1 MAYASLS
8 EAVKSTA
15 FAGLSPE
22 AKQVVFDKYSK
33 DDSAY
38 NSLSTE
44 AKQHVQETY
53 LGKQEEPKEPKKS
66 MVNKGTEAVFG
77 KGPEATMD
85 PMERIKRVAEAG
97 VIGMGTGGAIGGGVG
112 ALAGGVGAVPGAA
125 VGATTGFVAGVLGEV
140 AEQTAANLGYGRAA
154 QVLAGITA
162 SGPAEIVKEA
172 LPTMFRNLMPKKAL
186 IEGVLNRFKSE
197 STLQA
202 EKTAVLEA
210 GQKKQFGPKT
220 AGWEEGVDLGK
231 NAAETQTRLQ
241 QEHGFGKPRAYA
253 PSGEVT
259 EEAVKPSTALATGKE
274 DISVP
279 GAPKRAQGYSE
290 KLEPVGVREAKI
302 NPKTGQPQKV
312 SEVLRNEMYSEV
324 GNLTV
329 NNPSQRF
336 SSSEQF
342 KTLQSNLNDY
352 VKEGLISK
360 VDRDHL
366 LTILKADQGS
376 VQSQGRYGQTVDRQ
390 IRKWAGKPS
399 GESGKGA
406 LDNEAK
412 NAVRNDLRNSFA
424 EWTDKQG
431 FGKIE
436 KDYRSAFTQEK
447 IAEAKDYIPRL
458 VSDYDGKPQA
468 TQFARQMINDTPEA
482 KNLLTQE
489 LNTHFANIK
498 AKDIPSEFNRIRK
511 LLVNTDIMKP
521 EELTYLRQ
529 QVEAVEKGGDPEAIG
544 ARMKR
549 IINRNLKVNL
559 PASAARSGIMGQ
571 TTDNSQ

>member
-38 NSLSTE
+38 NGLSTE

-53 LGKQEEPKEPKKS
+53 LGKQEEPKEPEKS
-66 MVNKGTEAVFG
+66 IINKGTEAVFG

-85 PMERIKRVAEAG
+85 PMERIKRVGEAG

-112 ALAGGVGAVPGAA
+112 ALAGGIGAVPGAA

-241 QEHGFGKPRAYA
+241 KEHKFGETRGYTATGA
-253 PSGEVT
+253 TT
-259 EEAVKPSTALATGKE
+259 EETVKPSTALATGKE
-274 DISVP
+274 DLS
-279 GAPKRAQGYSE
+279 APMLGNKPAPARTQ
-290 KLEPVGVREAKI
+290 KLEPIPPREAKI
-302 NPKTGQPQKV
+302 DPKTKQPQKV
-312 SEVLRNEMYSEV
+312 SEVLRNEMYDEV
-324 GNLTV
+324 GKLTV
-329 NNPSQRF
+329 KNPSQRF

-342 KTLQSNLNDY
+342 KILSAKLDEH
-352 VKEGLISK
+352 VAEGTISK
-360 VDRDHL
+360 ADKNHL
-366 LTILKADQGS
+366 LTILKSDEGS
-376 VQSQGRYGQTVDRQ
+376 VGSQQRYGKTVDNQ
-390 IRKWAGKPS
+390 IRGWAGKP
-399 GESGKGA
+399 GAEGKTA
-406 LDNEAK
+406 LTQQQR

-431 FGKIE
+431 FGQIE